1 MELINIPS
9 ERVAVLV
16 GSNGETKRRVERMG
30 GVRLKVGREG
40 EVEIRGKD
48 SYGEWRAKEVVRA
61 IGRGFSPDKATK
73 LFDEDYYFKVIDLK
87 DILGSDKDVVRTKGR
102 IIGEGG
108 KARRIIE
115 ELSEA
120 DLCIY
125 GNTVAIIG
133 RLAEL
138 SLAEEAVSAL
148 IRGASHTRVWSI
160 LEKGRRRLKEE
171 RARLWEA
178 SGEHVRG

>member
-1 MELINIPS
+1 MELINIPA

-16 GSNGETKRRVERMG
+16 GSNGETKRRIEKMG
-30 GVRLKVGREG
+30 GVKLKIGREG
-40 EVEIRGKD
+40 EVEIHGKD
-48 SYGEWRAKEVVRA
+48 SYSEWRAKEVVRA
-61 IGRGFSPDKATK
+61 IGRGFSPDKAVK

-87 DILGSDKDVVRTKGR
+87 DILGSDKDVIRTKGR
-102 IIGEGG
+102 IIGEKG

-120 DLCIY
+120 ELCVY

-133 RLAEL
+133 RLSEL
-138 SLAEEAVSAL
+138 TLAEEAVSAL
-148 IRGASHTRVWSI
+148 IRGASHARVWSI

-171 RARLWEA
+171 RSGLWEK
-178 SGEHVRG
+178 GEEER